1 MECLQFLYLS
11 NPQDDLAAVRSAKGG
26 RVPGT
31 CEWVLTR
38 HQYTT
43 WLVEDGPQLL
53 WLSGGPGIGK
63 TMISSFLVEELGQSA
78 GRSPQTMF
86 VYYFC
91 DAKDEKRR
99 NATAILRGLLLQLLR
114 QRPIFFKHIQSRFDM
129 SRDSLFTDF
138 HALWR
143 VFVSIVQDTEAG
155 EVCCLI
161 DALDEC
167 EKDSRQ
173 PFLRNLVELF
183 GPRHSKKTFA
193 KFIVTSRREND
204 IEGELLCADNPSIQ
218 DLHVVSGNV
227 DCDLSKFIDIK
238 VDQLSASRKFR
249 SKNTVEEIKRTLAEK
264 AGGTFLYVSLVLNE
278 LKNTPESRIHR
289 KLQEWPSELNK
300 IYDKILSQIEG
311 GCEDIVKTVLSWVV
325 VARRPLKIRE
335 IATACHLSS
344 EGFKHNTISTVDL
357 DKHESDFEWCR
368 SFVYVDKINGTVNL
382 VHQSAKDYLLGAYL
396 QANTGL
402 SQYHIDLDRTNL
414 RIFRTCWGHLGLK
427 EFEQGTV
434 IIRCDPDHKLD
445 YSPLS
450 QKTFNDHCFL
460 QYTIQ
465 EWRKHALAAGPALTA
480 DREFWK
486 DDLNRLPNVRDFWLL
501 QAAAEG
507 QEVVVQR
514 LLEEGVQP
522 NPLDCYCQTPLARAA
537 EKGFETI
544 VRLLLGRDDIIADSR
559 DVLNRTPLSRALKG
573 KYDAIVRLLLSRD
586 DVVAN
591 SPTLISLAF
600 LKEFELV
607 TRQLLSRE
615 DFPVNSRDV
624 NGQTLLSVAA
634 EEGLEMRVKLL
645 LSRGDVVADSRD
657 KRSGPKRASYTAH
670 WLHLSPERRG
680 REWPFYC
687 RRGRT
692 PLSYAAQGGYESII
706 RLLLSRKDVT
716 ADSQDE
722 DGRTPLC
729 WAAMRGHEVVVRLL
743 LSRKDVTAE
752 SQDKDGRTPLFWAA
766 MRGHEVVVR
775 LLLSREDVIADTRDK
790 WTLTPLSRAAVGG
803 HEPVVRLLLSQD
815 DVAADSQDSMG
826 QTPLSWAAVGGDEPV
841 VRLLLSRTD
850 VVADSRDNEGRT
862 PLSRA
867 AGGGHKAVVRLLL
880 SQGDVAADSQDSMG
894 QTPLSWA
901 AVRGDERDKLA
912 VKKTTDSGSFG

>member
-1 MECLQFLYLS
+1 MKKVSIPAVYISCLGHTGIPPKNLECLQFLYLS
-11 NPQDDLAAVRSAKGG
+11 NPQDDLAAIRSAKGG

-31 CEWVLTR
+31 CEWILTR

-63 TMISSFLVEELGQSA
+63 TMISSFLVEELVQLA
-78 GRSPQTMF
+78 GRSPQSMF
-86 VYYFC
+86 AYYFC

-114 QRPIFFKHIQSRFDM
+114 QRPNFFKHIQSRFDM

-143 VFVSIVQDTEAG
+143 VFVSIIQDTEAG

-173 PFLRNLVELF
+173 PFLTNLVELF
-183 GPRHSKKTFA
+183 GPRHSKKMFA
-193 KFIVTSRREND
+193 KFIITSRREND

-218 DLHVVSGNV
+218 DLHVVKGNV

-238 VDQLSASRKFR
+238 VDQLSASRKFI

-278 LKNTPESRIHR
+278 LKKTPESRIHR

-311 GCEDIVKTVLSWVV
+311 GCEDIVKTVLCWVV

-335 IATACHLSS
+335 VATACHLSS

-368 SFVYVDKINGTVNL
+368 SFVYVDKINGTINL

-402 SQYHIDLDRTNL
+402 SQYHVDLDRTNL
-414 RIFRTCWGHLGLK
+414 RIFRTCWRHLGLK

-434 IIRCDPDHKLD
+434 IIRRDPDHKLD

-450 QKTFNDHCFL
+450 QKFFDDHCFL

-486 DDLNRLPNVRDFWLL
+486 DNLNRLPNVRDFWLL

-559 DVLNRTPLSRALKG
+559 DVLNRTPLLRAVKG
-573 KYDAIVRLLLSRD
+573 NYNAIVRLLLSRD

-600 LKEFELV
+600 QKEFELV
-607 TRQLLSRE
+607 TRQLLSRD

-624 NGQTLLSVAA
+624 NGQTFLSVAA

-657 KRSGPKRASYTAH
+657 KRSGRKRASYTAWTGH
-670 WLHLSPERRG
+670 RLGIRSE
-680 REWPFYC
+680 

-692 PLSYAAQGGYESII
+692 PLSYAAQEGYEPIV

-722 DGRTPLC
+722 DGCTPLC
-729 WAAMRGHEVVVRLL
+729 WAAMRGHEVI
-743 LSRKDVTAE
+743 
-752 SQDKDGRTPLFWAA
+752 
-766 MRGHEVVVR
+766 VR

-790 WTLTPLSRAAVGG
+790 WGATPLSRAAVGG

-815 DVAADSQDSMG
+815 DVAADSRDSRG
-826 QTPLSWAAVGGDEPV
+826 QTPLSWAAVAGDEPV
-841 VRLLLSRTD
+841 VKLLLSRTD
-850 VVADSRDNEGRT
+850 VVADSRDKEGRT
-862 PLSRA
+862 PLWWA
-867 AGGGHKAVVRLLL
+867 AYKNRKAVVRILEEKMREI
-880 SQGDVAADSQDSMG
+880 DSPSRKRRIQEVLD
-894 QTPLSWA
+894 
-901 AVRGDERDKLA
+901 D
-912 VKKTTDSGSFG
+912 